1 MNIFQIYL
9 KKITKILI
17 EESKKGFIKIPENL
31 DSINVDVAPEKFN
44 CDIST
49 NIAMVLSKLNE
60 SEPITLATK
69 LSEIINTSKKT
80 GALIIG
86 GGVSKHHTLWWNQFK
101 GGLDY
106 AVSFTTAHEY
116 DGSLSGAEIR
126 EAISWSNVNSEAKQ
140 VTINVEA
147 ASLLPFMIAAV
158 IERISK

>member
-17 EESKKGFIKIPENL
+17 EESKKGLIKIPENL

-69 LSEIINTSKKT
+69 LSEIIKK
-80 GALIIG
+80 
-86 GGVSKHHTLWWNQFK
+86 K
-101 GGLDY
+101 
-106 AVSFTTAHEY
+106 
-116 DGSLSGAEIR
+116 
-126 EAISWSNVNSEAKQ
+126 
-140 VTINVEA
+140 
-147 ASLLPFMIAAV
+147 
-158 IERISK
+158 